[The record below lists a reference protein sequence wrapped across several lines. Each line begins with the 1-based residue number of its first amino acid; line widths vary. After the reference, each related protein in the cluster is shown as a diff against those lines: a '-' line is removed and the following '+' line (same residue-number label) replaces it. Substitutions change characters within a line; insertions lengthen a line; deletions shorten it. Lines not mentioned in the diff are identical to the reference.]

1 MILLDTCAL
10 LWFLHDDPMLPERVA
25 ERIEESEKVYLSIA
39 SLWEVAIKKTIKK
52 LDIPETVKELEKKCE
67 EKQIMMIGIR
77 NRKSLIS
84 FLQGDLIGGLYG
96 SLQIASFLFVPHCS
110 MIFWRNACFS
120 ADRWGRYSTSEASL
134 A

>member
-25 ERIEESEKVYLSIA
+25 ERIEKSEKAYLSIA

-67 EKQIMMIGIR
+67 EKQIIILPIKTDYLEMIQNLPMIHADPFDRLIMATAIEENLTLLTDDGKIR
-77 NRKSLIS
+77 
-84 FLQGDLIGGLYG
+84 LYE
-96 SLQIASFLFVPHCS
+96 SVMQE
-110 MIFWRNACFS
+110 W
-120 ADRWGRYSTSEASL
+120 
-134 A
+134 